1 MIYWYLDK
9 TNYSMNNNYTLKYI
23 KENKIFYNLFFK
35 IKNTSIS
42 EQLVGLPLTFKI
54 SIQFLISAKF
64 SFYMMFYYL

>member
-35 IKNTSIS
+35 IKNTKYI
-42 EQLVGLPLTFKI
+42 
-54 SIQFLISAKF
+54 
-64 SFYMMFYYL
+64 